1 MTGIDYSKLTE
12 IEAMPGE
19 DDDETQERRA
29 LYAKARSFIGSFKWC
44 AGIKKAYFG
53 LGAANIVAI
62 FLFEL
67 IPVRES
73 VDSLLWIVVGDIP
86 PAYIVT
92 DDAPNPERALAAYI
106 SLMREWIRAAKL
118 GKSVKNLIPVDA
130 PPTAENANDLE
141 RRLEFLEEEILKTN
155 LE

>member
-1 MTGIDYSKLTE
+1 MMTSIDYSELTD
-12 IEAMPGE
+12 IELMTGE
-19 DDDETQERRA
+19 DDEETKELHA
-29 LYAKARSFIGSFKWC
+29 VYAKARTFIGSFKWC

-53 LGAANIVAI
+53 LGAANVVAI

-67 IPVRES
+67 IPVGES

-92 DDAPNPERALAAYI
+92 DDAPNPESALAVYI
-106 SLMREWIRAAKL
+106 SLMRKWISAAKL

-141 RRLEFLEEEILKTN
+141 RRLEFLEEEILKTKP
-155 LE
+155 